1 MFSKIKSVGLLGLES
16 YMLDVEL
23 NITGGKFSIEIVGLP
38 DTAVSEAKERIMAAI
53 SNSGYEMHMTSH
65 HTFNLAP
72 ADVKKEGSVYD
83 LPMAVAVLSTTKQIR
98 GDYKES
104 VFIGE
109 LSLSGTVKSIKG
121 VLPMVIASKEH
132 GVKDI
137 YVPFDNC
144 EEAAVIDGINV
155 YGVKSLKELV
165 EHINDVNKLKPVE
178 VKPFKHYE
186 LPDYL
191 PDFKD
196 VKGQFEVKRA
206 LEVAAAGGHNVMMI
220 GPPGS
225 GKSMLAKRIPTILP
239 DITVDEALETTKIYS
254 LSGNLSKENPIINYR
269 PFRAPHHSVSPAGLS
284 GGGTIPKPGELSLA
298 HNGVLFL
305 DELPEFTR
313 NTMEVLR
320 QPIENGTITISRAA
334 CALTYPCSVML
345 ICAMNPCPCGYFGHP
360 TRKCSCPKNAPARY
374 LSKVSGPLLDRLDI
388 HIEVPPVDFNQLSDR
403 EESESSASIR
413 ERVNEAR
420 KIQLERFKGTNVT
433 CNAKMTS
440 SLTRKYCVLSE
451 TASKTLELSFEK
463 LGLSARAYDKI
474 LKVARTIADLDGAEN
489 IENKHILEAIQY
501 RSLDRKFWKADEEI

>member
-1 MFSKIKSVGLLGLES
+1 MFTKIKSVGLMGLQS
-16 YMLDVEL
+16 YMIDVEL
-23 NITGGKFSIEIVGLP
+23 NITSGKYSLEIVGLP
-38 DTAVSEAKERIMAAI
+38 DTAVNEARDRIIAALH
-53 SNSGYEMHMTSH
+53 NSGLEMHLSSH
-65 HTFNLAP
+65 YTFNLAP
-72 ADVKKEGSVYD
+72 ADIKKEGSIYD
-83 LPMAVAVLSTTKQIR
+83 LPMAIAVLSATKQII
-98 GDYKES
+98 GDYKEAA
-104 VFIGE
+104 FIGE
-109 LSLSGTVKSIKG
+109 LSLSGEIKAVKG
-121 VLPMVIASKEH
+121 VLPMVMAAKEC
-132 GVKDI
+132 GLRDI
-137 YVPFDNC
+137 YVPWENGD
-144 EEAAVIDGINV
+144 EAAVIDGINI
-155 YGVKSLKELV
+155 YAVKTIKEIAD
-165 EHINDVNKLKPVE
+165 HINDVKKIAPVE
-178 VKPFKHYE
+178 LVPFRHYE
-186 LPDYL
+186 MPDFL

-196 VKGQFEVKRA
+196 VKGQYEVKRA

-254 LSGNLSKENPIINYR
+254 LSGYLSKEKPIINYR

-305 DELPEFTR
+305 DELPEFSR

-360 TRKCSCPKNAPARY
+360 TRTCSCPNGAPARY

-388 HIEVPPVDFNQLSDR
+388 HIEVPPVDYNQLSD
-403 EESESSASIR
+403 EEAGECSADIR
-413 ERVNEAR
+413 ERVNKAR
-420 KIQLERFKGTNVT
+420 NIQIERFNGTNVT
-433 CNAKMTS
+433 CNAKMS
-440 SLTRKYCVLSE
+440 SSMTRKYCKLSE
-451 TASKTLELSFEK
+451 GAAKTLEISFEK

-474 LKVARTIADLDGAEN
+474 LKVARTIADLDGSEN

-501 RSLDRKFWKADEEI
+501 RSLDRKFWKQ

>member
-1 MFSKIKSVGLLGLES
+1 MFTKIKSVGLMGLQS
-16 YMLDVEL
+16 YMIDVEL
-23 NITGGKFSIEIVGLP
+23 NITSGKYSLEIVGLP
-38 DTAVSEAKERIMAAI
+38 DTAVNEARDRIIAALH
-53 SNSGYEMHMTSH
+53 NSGLEMHLSSH
-65 HTFNLAP
+65 YTFNLAP
-72 ADVKKEGSVYD
+72 ADIKKEGSIYD
-83 LPMAVAVLSTTKQIR
+83 LPMAIAVLSATKQII
-98 GDYKES
+98 GDYKEAA
-104 VFIGE
+104 FIGE
-109 LSLSGTVKSIKG
+109 LSLSGEIKAVKG
-121 VLPMVIASKEH
+121 VLPMVMAAKEC
-132 GVKDI
+132 GLRDI
-137 YVPFDNC
+137 YVPWENGD
-144 EEAAVIDGINV
+144 EAAVIDGINI
-155 YGVKSLKELV
+155 YAVKTIKEIAD
-165 EHINDVNKLKPVE
+165 HINDVKKIAPVE
-178 VKPFKHYE
+178 LVPFRHYE
-186 LPDYL
+186 MPDFL

-196 VKGQFEVKRA
+196 VKGQYEVKRA

-254 LSGNLSKENPIINYR
+254 LSGYLSKEKPIINYR

-305 DELPEFTR
+305 DELPEFSR

-360 TRKCSCPKNAPARY
+360 TRTCSCPNGAPARY

-388 HIEVPPVDFNQLSDR
+388 HIEVPPVDYNQLSD
-403 EESESSASIR
+403 EEAGECSADIR
-413 ERVNEAR
+413 ERVNKAR
-420 KIQLERFKGTNVT
+420 KIQIERFKGTNIT
-433 CNAKMTS
+433 CNAKMS
-440 SLTRKYCVLSE
+440 SSMTRKYCKLSE
-451 TASKTLELSFEK
+451 SAAKTLEISFEK

-474 LKVARTIADLDGAEN
+474 LKVARTIADLDGSEN

-501 RSLDRKFWKADEEI
+501 RSLDRKFWKQ

>member
-1 MFSKIKSVGLLGLES
+1 MFANIKSLGLMGLDS
-16 YMLDVEL
+16 YMIDVEL
-23 NITGGKFSIEIVGLP
+23 NITNGKYALEVVGLP
-38 DTAVSEAKERIMAAI
+38 DTAVNEARDRIIAALHN
-53 SNSGYEMHMTSH
+53 SNLEMHLTSH
-65 HTFNLAP
+65 YTFNLAP
-72 ADVKKEGSVYD
+72 ADVKKEGSLYD
-83 LPMAVAVLSTTKQIR
+83 LPMAVAVLSATKQIM
-98 GDYKES
+98 GDYKNAA
-104 VFIGE
+104 FIGE
-109 LSLSGTVKSIKG
+109 LSLSGDIKPVKG
-121 VLPMVIASKEH
+121 VLPMVMAAKAN
-132 GVKDI
+132 GLKDI
-137 YVPFDNC
+137 YIPADNAS
-144 EEAAVIDGINV
+144 EAAIIEGINI
-155 YGVKSLKELV
+155 YAVKSLRQLV
-165 EHINDVNKLKPVE
+165 NHINDVEKMEPIEIV
-178 VKPFKHYE
+178 PFKHYE

-239 DITVDEALETTKIYS
+239 DITIDEALETTKIYS
-254 LSGNLSKENPIINYR
+254 LSGRLTKDNPIVNYR

-305 DELPEFTR
+305 DELPEFSR

-345 ICAMNPCPCGYFGHP
+345 ICAMNPCPCGYYGHP
-360 TRKCSCPKNAPARY
+360 TRSCSCPNGAPARY

-388 HIEVPPVDFNQLSDR
+388 HIEVPPVDYNQLSDA
-403 EESESSASIR
+403 EAGESSASIR

-420 KIQLERFKGTNVT
+420 KIQIERFKGTT
-433 CNAKMTS
+433 ISCNAKMTP
-440 SLTRKYCVLSE
+440 SLTRQYCVLSQQ
-451 TASKTLELSFEK
+451 AAKTLEISFEK

-474 LKVARTIADLDGAEN
+474 LKIARTIADLDKSEN
-489 IENKHILEAIQY
+489 IENIHIMEALQY
-501 RSLDRKFWKADEEI
+501 RSLDRKFWKS

>member
-83 LPMAVAVLSTTKQIR
+83 LPMAVAVLSATKQIR